1 MELSVEVS
9 KAKATF
15 MHGGRPLSRLL
26 RNTNHEVFEGRVYV
40 AMFLRED
47 SEVDGRFVY
56 HLLDLLG
63 LVHTLLP
70 VATLPVLNPEAAYIR
85 DFSHRRGGRQSCLH
99 ETFLYRECCSYEWSD
114 EPLVVVFAEV
124 DVVFPTCGRAS
135 LVLT

>member
-1 MELSVEVS
+1 M
-9 KAKATF
+9 KC
-15 MHGGRPLSRLL
+15 SRA
-26 RNTNHEVFEGRVYV
+26 VFTSPCSFERTPRLMV
-40 AMFLRED
+40 D
-47 SEVDGRFVY
+47 SY
-56 HLLDLLG
+56 TILLDLLG

-114 EPLVVVFAEV
+114 EPLVVVFAKV